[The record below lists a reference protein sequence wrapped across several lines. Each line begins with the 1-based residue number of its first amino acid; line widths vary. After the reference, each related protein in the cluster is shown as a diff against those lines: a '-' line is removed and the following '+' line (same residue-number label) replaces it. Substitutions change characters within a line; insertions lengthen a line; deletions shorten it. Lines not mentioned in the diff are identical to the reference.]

1 MAYSSLEDCL
11 TDLEK
16 NGHLVRIKEEVDPHL
31 EMAAIHLKVHEANG
45 PALLFENVKDTN
57 YRAASNIFGTIERS
71 KFIFRNRLKLI
82 QQLIQLRN
90 NPQKIFKKPFL
101 YFAEAG

>member
-1 MAYSSLEDCL
+1 
-11 TDLEK
+11 
-16 NGHLVRIKEEVDPHL
+16 
-31 EMAAIHLKVHEANG
+31 MAAIHLKVHEANG
-45 PALLFENVKDTN
+45 PALLFENVKNTA

-90 NPQKIFKKPFL
+90 NPQKIFKNHLKQWMPALLL
-101 YFAEAG
+101 YHPYRRKQLQKAF